1 MVLHYTQKK
10 KKKNQLILSLQTSK
24 LYQGLVYIRCTCI
37 KIGKCTVM
45 HLFVRSRYR
54 ICFFLWIFKLIL
66 ELFGQCGMFCLHFIY
81 EHVSSIFR
89 PILNRDLVYISA
101 HFIHTTHLFFSP
113 IYRRVVYSAHYINVL
128 SIFGSFYTGVS
139 SRYFGSFHA
148 NAPPIFW
155 SIIQTPRLYFDPFH
169 TNAPSI
175 FRPIIQTSRLSF
187 GPL

>member
-1 MVLHYTQKK
+1 
-10 KKKNQLILSLQTSK
+10 
-24 LYQGLVYIRCTCI
+24 
-37 KIGKCTVM
+37 M

-101 HFIHTTHLFFSP
+101 HFIHTTQSIFQPNIQTSGIFGPLYKCLVY
-113 IYRRVVYSAHYINVL
+113 IRLILYRRLVLIFRIISCKRPSYILVN
-128 SIFGSFYTGVS
+128 Y
-139 SRYFGSFHA
+139 
-148 NAPPIFW
+148 
-155 SIIQTPRLYFDPFH
+155 

-175 FRPIIQTSRLSF
+175 FRSNSYKRPVYLSAHYTNVPSIFRPIIETCCLYSDHFIQTSRLYF
-187 GPL
+187 GSLYMKSLKIPKG